1 MLPARRARRG
11 RDRPSTVPDMGRA
24 VARRLLSRRC
34 APSTARRASPVGCS
48 KMRLS
53 FGRKWWRDGRLF
65 QKASESARFR
75 PDHAET
81 AEPRRILDQTTAE
94 PSENCGTQ
102 THFGPVD
109 AMGSTIGPV
118 PWGHRGCEPQEK
130 PPVPAPRSTGGGTGV
145 RAAEEASS
153 TLPTTC
159 RRSAPRGIGRKRN
172 LKGPAL
178 RPSPSSIPSTQCK
191 SSDALPF
198 LATLCGCCPWLDDS

>member
-1 MLPARRARRG
+1 
-11 RDRPSTVPDMGRA
+11 
-24 VARRLLSRRC
+24 
-34 APSTARRASPVGCS
+34 
-48 KMRLS
+48 MRLS

-118 PWGHRGCEPQEK
+118 PWGHRGASRRRSLLDAAHYLSEERAEGDRPQEK
-130 PPVPAPRSTGGGTGV
+130 PEGPGL
-145 RAAEEASS
+145 AAE
-153 TLPTTC
+153 
-159 RRSAPRGIGRKRN
+159 
-172 LKGPAL
+172 
-178 RPSPSSIPSTQCK
+178 
-191 SSDALPF
+191 PF
-198 LATLCGCCPWLDDS
+198 KHPINTVQVFR

>member
-34 APSTARRASPVGCS
+34 APSAARRASPVGCS

-65 QKASESARFR
+65 QNASESARFR

-118 PWGHRGCEPQEK
+118 PWGHRGCEPQKKPPRRCPLPVGGARRRDWPQEK
-130 PPVPAPRSTGGGTGV
+130 PEGPGL
-145 RAAEEASS
+145 AAE
-153 TLPTTC
+153 
-159 RRSAPRGIGRKRN
+159 
-172 LKGPAL
+172 
-178 RPSPSSIPSTQCK
+178 
-191 SSDALPF
+191 PF
-198 LATLCGCCPWLDDS
+198 KHPINTVQVFR

>member
-75 PDHAET
+75 PDRAKTVEL
-81 AEPRRILDQTTAE
+81 RRILDQTTAE
-94 PSENCGTQ
+94 SSEDRGTQ

-118 PWGHRGCEPQEK
+118 PGGAEGWAAGEASSASASFDWRGHRGASRRRSLLDAAHYLSEERAEGDRPQEK
-130 PPVPAPRSTGGGTGV
+130 PEGPGL
-145 RAAEEASS
+145 AAE
-153 TLPTTC
+153 
-159 RRSAPRGIGRKRN
+159 
-172 LKGPAL
+172 
-178 RPSPSSIPSTQCK
+178 
-191 SSDALPF
+191 PF
-198 LATLCGCCPWLDDS
+198 KHPINTVQVFR